1 MSEHQQA
8 LKERAWDE
16 VLSPLFAS
24 GAPDRHVVLDDAL
37 TPAALEKLRSD
48 LLSSWAWHY
57 RSQPGYVL
65 CLAPPESPVLASVTG
80 RLTGLFSQYYPAAEV
95 MEEWAFLHQ
104 RPFGEFVHAD
114 IGSYVWTLWLTP
126 EQWDRS
132 PDTSGLSLFPLA
144 RPDSMPNSREHTLKY
159 FKANAMPRG
168 AYVPYRENRAVIF
181 SASTFHSI
189 GPCDFEASVVER
201 MRCSVSVFLDDR
213 DHWDAQHQLERLTGK
228 ATIHE
233 F

>member
-8 LKERAWDE
+8 ITERPWGE
-16 VLSPLFAS
+16 VLSPLFVS
-24 GAPDRHVVLDDAL
+24 DVPDRHVVLDDAL
-37 TPAALEKLRSD
+37 TASAFEELRSD

-65 CLAPPESPVLASVTG
+65 CLAPPESPVLASASS
-80 RLTGLFSQYYPAAEV
+80 RLAELFGQYHAGAEV
-95 MEEWAFLHQ
+95 MEQWAFLHQ
-104 RPFGEFVHAD
+104 RPFDEFVHAD

-126 EQWDRS
+126 EQWDQS
-132 PDTSGLSLFPLA
+132 PETSGLSLFPLT
-144 RPDSMPNSREHTLKY
+144 RPDGMPNTRERTLKH
-159 FKANAMPRG
+159 FEENAVPRG
-168 AYVPYRENRAVIF
+168 AYIPYRENRAVIF

-189 GPCDFEASVVER
+189 GPCDFDATTIER

-213 DHWDAQHQLERLTGK
+213 EHWDGQHQLEQPTGR